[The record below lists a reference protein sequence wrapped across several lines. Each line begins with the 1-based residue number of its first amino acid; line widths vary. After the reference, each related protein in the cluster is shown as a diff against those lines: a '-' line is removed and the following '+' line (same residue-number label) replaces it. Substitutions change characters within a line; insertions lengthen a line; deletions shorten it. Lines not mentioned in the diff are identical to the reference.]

1 MKKTAV
7 CIKCGTFKKSALV
20 KCKNC
25 GFEPDND
32 YAAARS
38 LILSETHILN
48 EIPIGRPAEKL
59 LEISQSIISGR
70 PYPID
75 GEEQKQVVREYY
87 KYMKSHPPPKWPLSR
102 KLKWISSIGLTV
114 LLVSVTGYLLLK
126 YL

>member
-1 MKKTAV
+1 MKMKAV
-7 CIKCGTFKKSALV
+7 CISCGSFKKSALGR
-20 KCKNC
+20 CKKC
-25 GFEPDND
+25 GFEPNND

-48 EIPIGRPAEKL
+48 ETAIGRSAEQL
-59 LEISQSIISGR
+59 LEISQSISSGR

-102 KLKWISSIGLTV
+102 KLKWISGITISILIISVASYMLLT
-114 LLVSVTGYLLLK
+114 
-126 YL
+126 